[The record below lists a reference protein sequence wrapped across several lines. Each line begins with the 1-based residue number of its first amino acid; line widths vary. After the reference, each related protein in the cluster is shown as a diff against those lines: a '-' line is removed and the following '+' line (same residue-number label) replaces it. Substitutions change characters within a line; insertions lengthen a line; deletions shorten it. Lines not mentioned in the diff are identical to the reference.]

1 MEMSKC
7 SKNCYICYIKLKTRV
22 FRGLGSSN
30 VVARET
36 SEAQKLSREALS
48 REIVAIQLR

>member
-7 SKNCYICYIKLKTRV
+7 SKNCHICYIKLKTRV
-22 FRGLGSSN
+22 FRGLGSSD

-36 SEAQKLSREALS
+36 SEAQKLSRDS
-48 REIVAIQLR
+48 SDTVAIASV